1 MQIEKDINK
10 LADLFESNLLDT
22 NRGYNY
28 YIDWSNIDGYK
39 KYEIEIHNSLKNG
52 LWIFLCKQ
60 SHVEQLSYLH

>member
-39 KYEIEIHNSLKNG
+39 KYEINEKKVLDDALTERI
-52 LWIFLCKQ
+52 
-60 SHVEQLSYLH
+60 VEAAKEYKSRI